1 MFTNIDRKSGH
12 SDYPV
17 EVRDQGFDG
26 RERGFKPAI
35 PAREQYENW
44 APPRMHELVGGKS
57 FAVAVNDRFSLGR
70 DIAHDY
76 AHDHPGTTAK
86 EEGLSDFSEAVLK
99 FGDVCDGGLY
109 LDKTDAGGWVYHRE
123 AAQFERGLTALRV
136 MDCALNERRCGR
148 WAGCSRHAENSG
160 QHAFWGKPFFNQAA
174 HLGFQKATRHIRIRD
189 GGHHPLELSQ
199 ATCDFAANSVAACF
213 TLASDG
219 MDELKHGIVPWRALS
234 CCA

>member
-160 QHAFWGKPFFNQAA
+160 QHAFWAS
-174 HLGFQKATRHIRIRD
+174 HSSIRLRTWASRKRLVTSGSEMEGTIRW
-189 GGHHPLELSQ
+189 
-199 ATCDFAANSVAACF
+199 NSVRRLVILRQILWQPVLRWPRMAW
-213 TLASDG
+213 TN
-219 MDELKHGIVPWRALS
+219 
-234 CCA
+234 